1 MNNIVLFASG
11 SGTNAENI
19 ALFFK
24 DHPDTEV
31 SYILSNR
38 PDAGVLERAKKLNI
52 KTKVFNR
59 DDFFS
64 TCRIHDFLISASP
77 DLIVLAGFLW
87 LVPSN
92 IVEAFPRRIVNIH
105 PALLPNYGG
114 KGMYGHH
121 VHEAVLRNGEK
132 ESGITIHYVN
142 DRYDDGDIIFQA
154 HCPIEADDSPE
165 SLASRIHQLE
175 YEHYPRVIAE
185 VLAQQKQNRD

>member
-24 DHPDTEV
+24 NDPDTEV
-31 SYILSNR
+31 SYILCNR
-38 PDAGVLERAKKLNI
+38 PDAGVLERAKRLKI
-52 KTKVFNR
+52 KTKVFDR
-59 DDFFS
+59 EDFFTS
-64 TCRIHDFLISASP
+64 SRIHNFLLEVSP

-92 IVEAFPRRIVNIH
+92 IVEAFSQKIVNIH
-105 PALLPNYGG
+105 PALLPKYGG
-114 KGMYGHH
+114 KGMYGHY
-121 VHEAVLRNGEK
+121 VHQSVLQNGEK

-154 HCPIEADDSPE
+154 HCPVEEGDSPE
-165 SLASRIHQLE
+165 SLARKIHQLE

-185 VLAQQKQNRD
+185 VLVQQKQNQD